1 MADHVQFPAY
11 RVEQHALTV
20 DDVHNAMQTARSA
33 VHEVTMDNGAYG
45 QLCQFLPGI
54 LSGVFGAGLDAM
66 YQTVDVLQ
74 ETATNLRTTAREMS
88 ATDAGSDKRITH
100 AGGPRMELPL

>member
-1 MADHVQFPAY
+1 MADHVQFPGY
-11 RVEQHALTV
+11 RVEQHASTV
-20 DDVHNAMQTARSA
+20 DDVHDAMQTVRSA

-54 LSGVFGAGLDAM
+54 LSGVFEAGLDAM
-66 YQTVDVLQ
+66 YQTVGVLQ

-88 ATDAGSDKRITH
+88 ATDAGGHERITQ
-100 AGGPRMELPL
+100 AGGSGLELPL